1 MRRVT
6 NTPKRYKGLSDYAEQ
21 IEHIL
26 PEAMTSFE
34 RALPEISN
42 RGAWALDQIKD
53 YGSRPSKRVR
63 GSLAA
68 AAYDVAKGTHLSRQ
82 GLLLGAAI
90 ELIQNHLLIVDDV
103 IDQSVS
109 RRGEPTVHMSYK
121 AATESDDWRANM
133 MGVLVGLLPA
143 YMAEYM
149 VALIEEAPER
159 LVAVQRLI
167 ALDVAITDIGQID
180 DIEQQFGNKVS
191 REDLLRRHEQKSSYY
206 SFVNPITCGLV
217 LGGVDETLARRD
229 AEHFGRPAGVAF
241 QLRDDYLGVFG
252 DTKQTGKPNL
262 DDLREGKYTLMV
274 HLAEQSATPDE
285 IVTLESI
292 LGNPSAGEDE
302 LGQLQE
308 IITRTGAATDA
319 MGIAQEYGR
328 QAIEAAK
335 NATAWNNNFANMLG
349 QLVTFSL
356 ERNA

>member
-1 MRRVT
+1 MRHVT
-6 NTPKRYKGLSDYAEQ
+6 SGPKRYKGLSDYAEQ
-21 IEHIL
+21 IGHIL
-26 PEAMTSFE
+26 PEAMRSFE
-34 RALPEISN
+34 RALPEISG
-42 RGAWALDQIKD
+42 RGDWALDRIKD
-53 YGSRPSKRVR
+53 YGSRPSKRMR

-68 AAYDVAKGTHLSRQ
+68 AAYDAAKGTYLSRQ
-82 GLLLGAAI
+82 GLHLGAAI

-103 IDQSVS
+103 IDQSAS
-109 RRGEPTVHMSYK
+109 RRGEPTVHVSYK
-121 AATESDDWRANM
+121 AASGSDDWCANM

-149 VALIEEAPER
+149 VAQIKETPER

-167 ALDVAITDIGQID
+167 ALDVAITDLGQID
-180 DIEQQFGNKVS
+180 DIEQQFGKEVS

-285 IVTLESI
+285 VAILERI
-292 LGNPSAGEDE
+292 LGNPSAGESE
-302 LGQLQE
+302 LERLQD
-308 IITRTGAATDA
+308 ILTRTGAAA
-319 MGIAQEYGR
+319 SSMSVAQEYGR
-328 QAIEAAK
+328 RAVEAAK
-335 NATAWNNNFANMLG
+335 NATAWSDTFASMLT